1 MITSKQNALVKEI
14 RSLADKKYRDRL
26 NLFIIEGV
34 KPVKEAVEKGV
45 SIREIV
51 GTARALNALGVEF
64 SSVVEVSDEV
74 FDYISEE
81 STPQGVLA
89 VAFKPEN
96 KLVSP
101 VGNCILL
108 DGVSDPSNVGAII
121 RTAVASGYDT
131 IYTTNDCADPYAQ
144 KAVRSSMSGV
154 FRAKIVRGKIE
165 ELLSVINMPIVVADM
180 YGKNVF
186 ETQNGMASF
195 IALAKTYM
203 ARGGQ
208 QLSVN
213 VVSAQDLL
221 EARKYPEKYKTLVVR
236 VGGYSAHFND
246 LSPELQE
253 NIIARTLL

>member
-1 MITSKQNALVKEI
+1 MITSKQNALIKEI

-26 NLFIIEGV
+26 NLFIIEGI
-34 KPVKEAVEKGV
+34 KPVKEAVLKGI

-51 GTARALNALGVEF
+51 GTSKGINALNIQF

-74 FDYISEE
+74 FDYVSEE

-131 IYTTNDCADPYAQ
+131 IYMTNDCADPYAQ

-165 ELLSVINMPIVVADM
+165 DLLSVINAPIVVADM
-180 YGKNVF
+180 CGKNVF
-186 ETQNGMASF
+186 ETQVKAPFCLVIGNEGHGISSTVRERASVTVS
-195 IALAKTYM
+195 IPMENEMESLNA
-203 ARGGQ
+203 
-208 QLSVN
+208 S
-213 VVSAQDLL
+213 VSAGILMYAL
-221 EARKYPEKYKTLVVR
+221 KK
-236 VGGYSAHFND
+236 
-246 LSPELQE
+246 
-253 NIIARTLL
+253 